1 MRKIIKAFEG
11 VYVEKIVSDESEVY
25 KLKNQFG
32 GSRFKVTP
40 MEMGR
45 YKVEYYDKTSD
56 KVSSKDIKDKV
67 LSENKTYYVNDIYE
81 FIEEVEDCGNMVVF
95 FIAGEDY
102 YGRKYLP
109 LCFNKGGKYDRYG
122 FSMSGLV
129 FSFKAQ
135 TVEGIAKNIIK
146 KNTSDKKYC
155 IMSCRLKDFD
165 KFIKRVEVSRGDIS
179 SCSFLEFE
187 KVVNL

>member
-32 GSRFKVTP
+32 DRRFKVTP
-40 MEMGR
+40 MEMGK
-45 YKVEYYDKTSD
+45 YKVEYYDNTSD
-56 KVSSKDIKDKV
+56 RVNSKDIKDIV
-67 LSENKTYYVNDIYE
+67 SSENKKYSVNDIYE

-95 FIAGEDY
+95 FIVGEDY

-109 LCFNKGGKYDRYG
+109 LGFNKGGKYDRYG

-129 FSFKAQ
+129 FSFRTQ
-135 TVEGIAKNIIK
+135 TVEDIARDIIK

-165 KFIKRVEVSRGDIS
+165 KFIQRVEASRGDIS